1 MWYYTIG
8 QGAKVYGM
16 STKMFVAT
24 KGVGKDGN
32 DILVVPGSY
41 VLLPDALSLVPH
53 PATNDTCHADEQ

>member
-1 MWYYTIG
+1 M
-8 QGAKVYGM
+8 
-16 STKMFVAT
+16 KMFVAK
-24 KGVGKDGN
+24 KGVGEDGN